1 MQDITLRILERGLDL
16 SMARQKLLAENVANV
31 ETPGYRRKDL
41 DFESVLQK
49 EYREIE
55 KTNVELKR
63 TDVSHLEGTEEKE
76 PVLIGQEENVAVRQ
90 DGGGVDME
98 KEMTTVLENALYYQ
112 ALTRMV
118 SGKLDNLRIAIREV
132 R

>member
-16 SMARQKLLAENVANV
+16 SMARQKLLVENVANV

-49 EYREIE
+49 EYREID
-55 KTNVELKR
+55 KKDVKLRR
-63 TDVSHLEGTEEKE
+63 TDVAHLEGTEEKE
-76 PVLIGQEENVAVRQ
+76 SVLIGQEENVTVRQ
-90 DGGGVDME
+90 DGGGVDAE
-98 KEMTTVLENALYYQ
+98 KEMTTVLGNALYYQ
-112 ALTRMV
+112 ALTRMA

-132 R
+132 K

>member
-1 MQDITLRILERGLDL
+1 MQDVTLRILERGLDL
-16 SMARQKLLAENVANV
+16 SMARQKLLVENVANV

-49 EYREIE
+49 EYREVNKE
-55 KTNVELKR
+55 DVKLRR
-63 TDVSHLEGTEEKE
+63 TDVVHLEGTEKKE
-76 PVLIGQEENVAVRQ
+76 SVLIGQEENVTVRQ
-90 DGGGVDME
+90 DGGGVDAE

>member
-16 SMARQKLLAENVANV
+16 SMARQKLLVENVANV

-55 KTNVELKR
+55 KKDVKLRR
-63 TDVSHLEGTEEKE
+63 TDVSHLEGTEGKE
-76 PVLIGQEENVAVRQ
+76 PVLIGQEENVTVRQ
-90 DGGGVDME
+90 DGGGVDAE